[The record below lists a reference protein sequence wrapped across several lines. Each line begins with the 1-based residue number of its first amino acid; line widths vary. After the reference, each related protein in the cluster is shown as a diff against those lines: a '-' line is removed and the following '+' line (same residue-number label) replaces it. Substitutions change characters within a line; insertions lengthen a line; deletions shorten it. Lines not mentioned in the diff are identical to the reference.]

1 MMRDLSLEPPVS
13 TTMLYLPLINDIV
26 PPAFISPKKLIGISW
41 PFHDQ
46 AGQVCREY
54 MELQWS

>member
-26 PPAFISPKKLIGISW
+26 PPAFILPKKLIGISW
-41 PFHDQ
+41 SFHY
-46 AGQVCREY
+46 QVYKEH